1 MKAIKDMNLAEC
13 IDRLRELPNGT
24 VDDANVA
31 VMFPGVPWIFDV
43 AEELAGRIHELTR
56 WIPVSER
63 LPTKADA
70 NFHDEVMV
78 SLDPM
83 SLVNSPF
90 GMMGIETV
98 EYTDVCPRKHT
109 HWKRTTEPEDL

>member
-1 MKAIKDMNLAEC
+1 MKAIKDMNLSEIAQYLTSLVWVRADV
-13 IDRLRELPNGT
+13 IDRLREL
-24 VDDANVA
+24 
-31 VMFPGVPWIFDV
+31 
-43 AEELAGRIHELTR
+43 HELTR

-83 SLVNSPF
+83 SIVNSPF

-109 HWKRTTEPEDL
+109 HWKRTTQPEESPFA

>member
-1 MKAIKDMNLAEC
+1 MKDTKDMNLEELADKVFNLEYC
-13 IDRLRELPNGT
+13 VNGCVREISDRLRELH
-24 VDDANVA
+24 
-31 VMFPGVPWIFDV
+31 
-43 AEELAGRIHELTR
+43 EEAR

-63 LPTKADA
+63 LPTKGDS

-83 SLVNSPF
+83 SIVNSPF

-98 EYTDVCPRKHT
+98 EYSDVCPSKHT
-109 HWKRTTEPEDL
+109 HWKRTTEPNL

>member
-43 AEELAGRIHELTR
+43 AEELADRIHELTR
-56 WIPVSER
+56 WIPVEER
-63 LPTKADA
+63 LPTQADA
-70 NFHDEVMV
+70 DEHGYVQWWDENEV
-78 SLDPM
+78 ALPCSHYWDFTGKPTYK
-83 SLVNSPF
+83 F
-90 GMMGIETV
+90 
-98 EYTDVCPRKHT
+98 T
-109 HWKRTTEPEDL
+109 HWRRIDKPEDL